1 MLPFFQGNT
10 RAEDG
15 PEQDGHGMKKSDKD
29 IQMLGPQVALE
40 GSLVFEGTL
49 FINGHVKGTVESG
62 TGTIVIG
69 ESAVIHAEV
78 FVKNA
83 NISGEVKGTVRAT
96 DLIKLHPSARLDGT
110 INAPRIQIDPGA
122 IVDGRCSTGTMKDES
137 SQAGEASPAE
147 KPKEEKKRKSVG

>member
-1 MLPFFQGNT
+1 
-10 RAEDG
+10 
-15 PEQDGHGMKKSDKD
+15 MKKSDKD

-40 GSLVFEGTL
+40 GNLVFEGTL

-62 TGTIVIG
+62 TGTIVVG

-78 FVKNA
+78 LVKNA

-96 DLIKLHPSARLDGT
+96 ELIKLHPSARVDGT

-122 IVDGRCSTGTMKDES
+122 IVDGRCSTSTMKDES
-137 SQAGEASPAE
+137 GPAD
-147 KPKEEKKRKSVG
+147 KAPSKEIPEEDEKKKSVG

>member
-1 MLPFFQGNT
+1 
-10 RAEDG
+10 
-15 PEQDGHGMKKSDKD
+15 MKKSDKD

-69 ESAVIHAEV
+69 ESAVLHADV
-78 FVKNA
+78 FVNNA
-83 NISGEVKGTVRAT
+83 TVSGEVKGTVRAT
-96 DLIKLHPSARLDGT
+96 ELIKLHPSARVNGT

-122 IVDGRCSTGTMKDES
+122 VIDGRCSTGTMEDRTRPAA
-137 SQAGEASPAE
+137 QAPSEETPE
-147 KPKEEKKRKSVG
+147 PEEKKKSVG